1 MGWRLDYLPVFS
13 DALYPENNGVPDA
26 ASEYLMWLYATNMDE
41 LKAQGYMD
49 ADWVETTIQA
59 HFPIRRLSMDDL
71 PKTWEFRNGR
81 YEPVATGV
89 NPKPLVRL
97 DSLEADVSDERTV
110 YTAKYTFFSAG
121 HELADEAEWQQL
133 RSNILAGDLSGLWM
147 DHIGTFEFY
156 FESGQ
161 PVFLS
166 HSELEVCPSYNQ
178 STPLQAGEF
187 TLPRA
192 LRFGTSYDEALRLC
206 GSHAEN
212 EDSGDGWKSFQCEG
226 YRYVFYDD
234 ALSSVYI
241 RSVADGGNMEP
252 TTPIFREIHLG
263 ESIESVFDKF
273 PCTDRELKQ
282 WELQTV
288 YDDGEGHTAD
298 LQFVANSFY
307 ALRFCTPEG
316 YTAMLTFARAD
327 NTVKS
332 IDLYAPGM

>member
-1 MGWRLDYLPVFS
+1 M
-13 DALYPENNGVPDA
+13 
-26 ASEYLMWLYATNMDE
+26 
-41 LKAQGYMD
+41 
-49 ADWVETTIQA
+49 
-59 HFPIRRLSMDDL
+59 
-71 PKTWEFRNGR
+71 
-81 YEPVATGV
+81 
-89 NPKPLVRL
+89 
-97 DSLEADVSDERTV
+97 
-110 YTAKYTFFSAG
+110 
-121 HELADEAEWQQL
+121 
-133 RSNILAGDLSGLWM
+133 
-147 DHIGTFEFY
+147 
-156 FESGQ
+156 
-161 PVFLS
+161 
-166 HSELEVCPSYNQ
+166 
-178 STPLQAGEF
+178 PLQAEEF

-234 ALSSVYI
+234 ALSCVYI

-332 IDLYAPGM
+332 IDLYAPET